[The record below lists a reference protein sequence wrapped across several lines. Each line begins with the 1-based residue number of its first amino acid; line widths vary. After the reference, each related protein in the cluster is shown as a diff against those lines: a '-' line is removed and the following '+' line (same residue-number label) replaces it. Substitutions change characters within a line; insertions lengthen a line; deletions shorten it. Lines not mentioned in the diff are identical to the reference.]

1 MNKSL
6 RERYLCSTGPPG
18 AALRSASG
26 VETPPPAD
34 EDLGERRYAR
44 AIYLMRKNELHVSRR
59 AMVTKYPMCSR
70 LITI

>member
-1 MNKSL
+1 MQHRAARRS
-6 RERYLCSTGPPG
+6 S
-18 AALRSASG
+18 ALRIRCRN
-26 VETPPPAD
+26 TPPAAD